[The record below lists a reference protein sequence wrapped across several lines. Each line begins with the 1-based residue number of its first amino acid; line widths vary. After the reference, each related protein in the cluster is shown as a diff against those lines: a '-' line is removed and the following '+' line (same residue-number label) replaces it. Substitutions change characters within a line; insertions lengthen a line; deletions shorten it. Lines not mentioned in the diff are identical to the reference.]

1 MSASVIITMVNCR
14 VIKAAINPLDS
25 GEFPHDVMVWQRRP
39 GVPHGIGVA
48 MQINVPQRMLTAACA
63 T

>member
-25 GEFPHDVMVWQRRP
+25 GEFPYDVMVWQRRP
-39 GVPHGIGVA
+39 ACP
-48 MQINVPQRMLTAACA
+48 TAWAWPCRSMCPSGC
-63 T
+63 